1 MLFLWGDMMKVK
13 LGDVCEIVSGTTP
26 KSNCPEYWNGE
37 LNWITPAELN
47 DDIVVV
53 NESQRKITTKAVID
67 SNLRSFPA
75 GTVLLSSRAPIG
87 KVAIAGKE
95 MYCNQGFKNLI
106 CSDFVYNK
114 YLFYFLKSKVTYLN
128 SLGRGAT
135 FKEISKTI
143 VENIQINL
151 PKKEEQYK
159 IVHILDKINEII
171 FLRQQQLKKLDELV
185 KSRFI
190 EMFGS
195 FPENSK
201 NWKICTIKEIVS
213 DVRYGTSRAAVDG
226 GKYPYLR
233 MNNITY
239 DGELDL
245 TDLKYIDIP
254 DKELE
259 KCTVKC
265 GDVLF
270 NRTNSK
276 ELVGKTCVYNRND
289 TMVLAGFIIRI
300 RVNENILPVFLA
312 MFLNMDFSKTML
324 KEMCKSAIGQAN
336 INATELQKIR
346 IILPPIELQEEFVK
360 FKNQTGKSKLEIKKS
375 LDKLEIL
382 KKSLMQEYFS

>member
-1 MLFLWGDMMKVK
+1 MMKVK

-190 EMFGS
+190 EMFGE
-195 FPENSK
+195 PLK
-201 NWKICTIKEIVS
+201 NNKKWKTKKLKLIAPANEFTGDIEANGKMYWLLQLDMIESNTGKVLNKNLVTLDEIGASTIKFSS
-213 DVRYGTSRAAVDG
+213 DNVLYSKLR
-226 GKYPYLR
+226 PYL
-233 MNNITY
+233 NKVVLPDEPGFATSEIIPLLPNE
-239 DGELDL
+239 ELN
-245 TDLKYIDIP
+245 KI
-254 DKELE
+254 
-259 KCTVKC
+259 
-265 GDVLF
+265 
-270 NRTNSK
+270 
-276 ELVGKTCVYNRND
+276 
-289 TMVLAGFIIRI
+289 
-300 RVNENILPVFLA
+300 FLA
-312 MFLNMDFSKTML
+312 FLLRDNGIVRFLNAHVSGSKMPRV
-324 KEMCKSAIGQAN
+324 QADIFWN
-336 INATELQKIR
+336 LD
-346 IILPPIELQEEFVK
+346 IILPTITLQNQFADFVK
-360 FKNQTGKSKLEIKKS
+360 HTDKSKLEIQKS

-382 KKSLMQEYFS
+382 KKSLMQQYFG

>member
-106 CSDFVYNK
+106 CSDFIYNK
-114 YLFYFLKSKVTYLN
+114 YLFYFLKSKVAYLN

-159 IVHILDKINEII
+159 IVYILDKIIEII
-171 FLRQQQLKKLDELV
+171 SLRQQQLKKLDELV

-190 EMFGS
+190 EMFGDVVI
-195 FPENSK
+195 NSK
-201 NWKICTIKEIVS
+201 NWEQTTLKNVAIGKLTYGSGASAINFNGKI
-213 DVRYGTSRAAVDG
+213 RYIR
-226 GKYPYLR
+226 
-233 MNNITY
+233 ITDISN
-239 DGELDL
+239 DGELND
-245 TDLKYIDIP
+245 DIKSPSICDNKYLLNDGDILFARSGATVGKTFCFNKKRYGEAIYAGYLIRMIP
-254 DKELE
+254 DK
-259 KCTVKC
+259 KR
-265 GDVLF
+265 VLPIYVF
-270 NRTNSK
+270 YYTKTDYYMSFISK
-276 ELVGKTCVYNRND
+276 AQKAV
-289 TMVLAGFIIRI
+289 AQ
-300 RVNENILPVFLA
+300 P
-312 MFLNMDFSKTML
+312 
-324 KEMCKSAIGQAN
+324 N
-336 INATELQKIR
+336 INAQEYGDLKICV
-346 IILPPIELQEEFVK
+346 PPIELQQRFVDFVK
-360 FKNQTGKSKLEIKKS
+360 QTDKSKFGI
-375 LDKLEIL
+375 
-382 KKSLMQEYFS
+382 Q

>member
-1 MLFLWGDMMKVK
+1 MMKVK

-190 EMFGS
+190 EMFGDPVKNEKKLPLEQLS
-195 FPENSK
+195 KIGILERGKSQHRPRNAPELL
-201 NWKICTIKEIVS
+201 
-213 DVRYGTSRAAVDG
+213 G
-226 GKYPYLR
+226 GPYPL
-233 MNNITY
+233 IQT
-239 DGELDL
+239 
-245 TDLKYIDIP
+245 
-254 DKELE
+254 
-259 KCTVKC
+259 
-265 GDVLF
+265 GDVS
-270 NRTNSK
+270 NSNIYITTYNNTYS
-276 ELVGKTCVYNRND
+276 ELGLKQSKLWEPGTLCITIAANIAQTAILTFKACFPDSVV
-289 TMVLAGFIIRI
+289 GFIPNNNTNVIFI
-300 RVNENILPVFLA
+300 HYWFGFFQKVLE
-312 MFLNMDFSKTML
+312 
-324 KEMCKSAIGQAN
+324 EQAPQVAQKN
-336 INATELQKIR
+336 INLKILSELKV
-346 IILPPIELQEEFVK
+346 ILPPIELQNQFAAFVK
-360 FKNQTGKSKLEIKKS
+360 QTDKSKLEIQKS

-382 KKSLMQEYFS
+382 KKSLMQQYFG

>member
-1 MLFLWGDMMKVK
+1 MKVK
-13 LGDVCEIVSGTTP
+13 LRDVCDFYSGTGFPSEFQGKTKGQFP
-26 KSNCPEYWNGE
+26 FYKVG
-37 LNWITPAELN
+37 
-47 DDIVVV
+47 DISK
-53 NESQRKITTKAVID
+53 N
-67 SNLRSFPA
+67 
-75 GTVLLSSRAPIG
+75 VLLGQRRLTFSENYVDMDVINKIKGTIVPANTVVFAKIGEALKLNRRAITNCECLIDNNTIG
-87 KVAIAGKE
+87 IKAKT
-95 MYCNQGFKNLI
+95 MYIRTLYFYYFMCNLDMQKFAE
-106 CSDFVYNK
+106 STTVPSVR
-114 YLFYFLKSKVTYLN
+114 KSKLMD
-128 SLGRGAT
+128 
-135 FKEISKTI
+135 ISIILPTLDEQQRIEK
-143 VENIQINL
+143 VLDQINDI
-151 PKKEEQYK
+151 
-159 IVHILDKINEII
+159 IVN
-171 FLRQQQLKKLDELV
+171 RQKQLKKLDELV

-346 IILPPIELQEEFVK
+346 IILPPIELQEEFVE
-360 FKNQTGKSKLEIKKS
+360 FKNQTDKSKLEIEKS

-382 KKSLMQEYFS
+382 KKSLIQKYFG